1 MPTPSAHLHLPLLRS
16 GPAPLPFPVPAPA
29 ARSRSSELA
38 ALPARRDRVWDL
50 SPNLH
55 CSVVGTCLTTAEL
68 RQLFAK
74 LNDPDAR
81 TASDHT
87 LHGRAVRA
95 AGQKDVAGKLLN
107 KLLDKRHEVPVKRFA
122 KARTTAEVRALW
134 REALERG
141 DIPGAYWAV
150 LTHPATDQGLVQEV
164 FGEVHMLSHLVGM
177 SNRADIA
184 RLRHLEQELGG
195 RDEKIARQEAR
206 LQQMA
211 AEREA
216 LARRVEELEHTRRQA
231 AAQIPAPQVPD
242 DDDPAPVLKR
252 RLADEQARSAVLAER
267 LAAQDQVIAR
277 QDDKMLRL
285 KEDVAALGS
294 ELASLEAALAG
305 PAEDASETADGAPD
319 LQGRRLLYVGGRPKQ
334 VEQLRALARRF
345 GGELLSHD
353 GGIEDNVALLP
364 GLVSQSDIA
373 FFPVDCVSHHAAGQ
387 VKRLCRETDKPF
399 LPLRSASLASF
410 VAAIGRLDGA
420 PAAP

>member
-206 LQQMA
+206 LQQLA

-231 AAQIPAPQVPD
+231 VAQIPAPQVPD

-410 VAAIGRLDGA
+410 VAAIGRLDGV